1 MEYAAMVLLAI
12 VMTVVRV
19 RQENAQ
25 RELDSLRRT
34 AHAM

>member
-1 MEYAAMVLLAI
+1 MLAMVLLAI

>member
-1 MEYAAMVLLAI
+1 MMLLGA

-19 RQENAQ
+19 RQEDTQ